1 MWKRRLQN
9 KVGEVRKDLSQ
20 LEASKDKDISHW
32 TFRHWERLERKYSIR
47 VKGLNVVIEELKQDY
62 CYCSKS

>member
-9 KVGEVRKDLSQ
+9 KIKEVRKDLSQ

-32 TFRHWERLERKYSIR
+32 TFRNWERLERK
-47 VKGLNVVIEELKQDY
+47 
-62 CYCSKS
+62 